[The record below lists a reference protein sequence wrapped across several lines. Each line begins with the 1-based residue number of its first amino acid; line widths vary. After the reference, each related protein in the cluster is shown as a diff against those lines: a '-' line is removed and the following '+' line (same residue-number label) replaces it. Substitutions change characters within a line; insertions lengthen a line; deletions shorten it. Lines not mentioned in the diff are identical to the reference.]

1 MIKSTKI
8 GKVVSRLADGSKL
21 LIGTS
26 PKDLDVQKQLIKEAK
41 RLKLKWTEVIER
53 RVELKEEG
61 SKLEVKLDA
70 ISASFR
76 TKASN
81 LMIEAVNSYCDS
93 KVDKKNNIECK
104 SDKLTEDTKTKI
116 LMIIELVEKYI
127 FISNNKRTNN
137 FYRKTVRKLT
147 FDLKSNR
154 NCVTKQLI
162 EKKLDETNY
171 KSVAKIIENHIRN
184 ISSC

>member
-8 GKVVSRLADGSKL
+8 GKVVSRLADGSKSS
-21 LIGTS
+21 IGTS
-26 PKDLDVQKQLIKEAK
+26 QKDLDVQKQLIKEAK

-61 SKLEVKLDA
+61 SKLEVKVDA
-70 ISASFR
+70 ISAGFR
-76 TKASN
+76 NKAKS
-81 LMIEAVNSYCDS
+81 LMIEAVTSSCD
-93 KVDKKNNIECK
+93 KERDEKKNVESTN
-104 SDKLTEDTKTKI
+104 DKLSEDTKSNI
-116 LMIIELVEKYI
+116 MIIIELVEKYI

-137 FYRKTVRKLT
+137 CYRKTVRKLT
-147 FDLKSNR
+147 FDLKSNK
-154 NCVTKQLI
+154 NSVTKQLI

-171 KSVAKIIENHIRN
+171 KSVAKVIENHIRN